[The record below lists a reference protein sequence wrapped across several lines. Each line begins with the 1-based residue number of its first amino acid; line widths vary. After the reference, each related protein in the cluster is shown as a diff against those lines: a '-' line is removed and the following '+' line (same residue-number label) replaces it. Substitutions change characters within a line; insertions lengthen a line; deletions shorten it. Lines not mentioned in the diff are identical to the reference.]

1 MSKKIIGGLG
11 WERDLPDFRD
21 RHAGS
26 KEVGDILS
34 KSRTLKA
41 VQKKLPSSIDLSK
54 WCSAVENQGDI
65 GSCTANAGVGLM
77 EYYQRRA
84 YGQHI
89 DGSRL
94 FLYKATRQLLG
105 WKGDDGAYLRTAMK
119 AMMLFGIPPESAWP
133 YKEADFNIEPPAF
146 CYAYAQSYR
155 AMHYYRLDPLGTTP
169 TTLLKNIRTSL
180 AAGLP
185 SMFGFTVYSSIPA
198 IGEGGGDI
206 PYPTPSD
213 KPEGGHAVV
222 AIGYDDTRK
231 IGAHRGALKI
241 RNSWGK
247 EWGEKGYG
255 WLPYAYVENEQAD
268 DFWSLVDAG
277 FVETGGFE

>member
-1 MSKKIIGGLG
+1 MTEKLIGGMG

-21 RHAGS
+21 CHGAS
-26 KEVGDILS
+26 AEIEKILD
-34 KSRTLKA
+34 KSRALKA
-41 VQKKLPSSIDLSK
+41 ARKKLPASIDLSK
-54 WCSAVENQGDI
+54 WCSPVENQGEI

-84 YGQHI
+84 HGQHL

-105 WKGDDGAYLRTAMK
+105 WKGDDGAYLRSTMK
-119 AMMLFGIPPESAWP
+119 AMVLFGIPPERTWP
-133 YKEADFNIEPPAF
+133 YKEADFNLEPPAF

-155 AMHYYRLDPLGTTP
+155 AMRYYRLDPPGTSTS
-169 TTLLKNIRTSL
+169 TLLKNIRTSL

-198 IGEGGGDI
+198 IGEKNGDI
-206 PYPTPSD
+206 PFPNTSD
-213 KPEGGHAVV
+213 KPEGGHAVI
-222 AIGYDDTRK
+222 AIGYDDARK
-231 IGAHRGALKI
+231 IGSHRGALKI

-277 FVETGGFE
+277 FVNTALFE